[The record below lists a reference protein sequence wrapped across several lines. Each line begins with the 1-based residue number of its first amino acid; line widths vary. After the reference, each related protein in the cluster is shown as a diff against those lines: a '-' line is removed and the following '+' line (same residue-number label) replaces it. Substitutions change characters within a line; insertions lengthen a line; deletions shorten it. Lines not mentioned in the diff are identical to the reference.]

1 MPSCRLM
8 RKNKLSGMTN
18 GATARLGWA
27 LSCPLSL
34 YVHIPFCVRKCPYC
48 AFYSIT
54 ASPEDMDKYLDALGQ
69 ELQLWTS
76 LSGDKL
82 HAQTLYIG
90 GGTPTVLSAKQW
102 EKLILILE
110 RYVDFLPF
118 LEASVEANPG
128 SLRADHI
135 RLWRSWKITRVSLG
149 AQSLDEGEL
158 NWLRR
163 PHNAYDVA
171 DSLAALVASGQ
182 DVSVDLLF
190 GLPGQTIQSWHRTI
204 KDCLRFGIRHL
215 SIYELTLEENTPWG
229 ENPPKGLTASYPL
242 YRFAQWYL
250 PKRGFTHYE
259 IASFSLPGHWC
270 RHNIAYWQGENFLG
284 IGASAWGYL
293 DGYRYGNVKDI
304 KIYVKKISEGKLAI
318 ADEELLP
325 TEQAARESAVL
336 ALRTMWGVSGRFF
349 RRRWGWKAYRDF
361 CDTWRGLPE
370 DCKIT
375 CHGRYALSPKGFRVA
390 NSLWEEFL

>member
-1 MPSCRLM
+1 
-8 RKNKLSGMTN
+8 
-18 GATARLGWA
+18 
-27 LSCPLSL
+27 
-34 YVHIPFCVRKCPYC
+34 
-48 AFYSIT
+48 
-54 ASPEDMDKYLDALGQ
+54 
-69 ELQLWTS
+69 
-76 LSGDKL
+76 L

-135 RLWRSWKITRVSLG
+135 KLWRSWKITRVSLG

-163 PHNAYDVA
+163 PHNAYEVA
-171 DSLAALVASGQ
+171 DSLAALVASGL

-190 GLPGQTIQSWHRTI
+190 GLPGQTIQSWHRAI

-229 ENPPKGLTASYPL
+229 ENPPKGLTAGYPL

-250 PKRGFTHYE
+250 PK
-259 IASFSLPGHWC
+259 
-270 RHNIAYWQGENFLG
+270 
-284 IGASAWGYL
+284 
-293 DGYRYGNVKDI
+293 KD
-304 KIYVKKISEGKLAI
+304 
-318 ADEELLP
+318 LP
-325 TEQAARESAVL
+325 T
-336 ALRTMWGVSGRFF
+336 T
-349 RRRWGWKAYRDF
+349 K
-361 CDTWRGLPE
+361 
-370 DCKIT
+370 
-375 CHGRYALSPKGFRVA
+375 
-390 NSLWEEFL
+390 